1 MFRLLCLAVDQCMG
15 PFITLSNEL
24 KSDFTGILPPIY
36 YYNSSSSSSS
46 SYYYYYY
53 YYYLSFDTHTLLYNL
68 RHTPGSY
75 NVAGPI
81 YANME
86 WN

>member
-36 YYNSSSSSSS
+36 YYNS
-46 SYYYYYY
+46 YYYYY

-75 NVAGPI
+75 SVAGLI